1 MHRDI
6 KPENILVFPEGV
18 KLADFGTA
26 NYVDRTH
33 KDTVCGTP
41 EYLCPE
47 MITKQ
52 GHNQKV
58 DVWCLG
64 VLMYEMLS
72 GKTPF
77 MVDHTA
83 KSMTLEEKFKAL
95 TINILVGVV
104 LCAGYRGDRFST
116 GVFHSRGER
125 SYQQVSPQGPRTT
138 YHV

>member
-1 MHRDI
+1 MADLFKAVSYLHSRKPAIVHRDI

-18 KLADFGTA
+18 KVADFGTA
-26 NYVDRTH
+26 NYVDRIH

-77 MVDHTA
+77 MVENTT
-83 KSMTLEEKFKAL
+83 KGMTVEERFKAL
-95 TINILVGVV
+95 TINILVW
-104 LCAGYRGDRFST
+104 LLS
-116 GVFHSRGER
+116 
-125 SYQQVSPQGPRTT
+125 
-138 YHV
+138 

>member
-1 MHRDI
+1 MADLFKAVSYLHSREPAIVHRDI

-18 KLADFGTA
+18 KVADFGTA
-26 NYVDRTH
+26 NYVDRIH

-77 MVDHTA
+77 MVENTA
-83 KSMTLEEKFKAL
+83 KSMTVEERFKAL
-95 TINILVGVV
+95 TINILV
-104 LCAGYRGDRFST
+104 
-116 GVFHSRGER
+116 
-125 SYQQVSPQGPRTT
+125 
-138 YHV
+138 